1 MCSAKTI
8 RVGFATTAVLLI
20 GLASIATAQSY
31 SYLWD
36 NGNGN
41 NNWGTGPN
49 WGLNPPLNLGVN
61 NVTPNAFFE
70 EQGLINNGN
79 TVNVTTS
86 QTQFSGTAADNAA
99 AAAGVTVDGVTATG
113 QRFDAQY
120 RQHRQLEFVDDV
132 RTERRAAQPHSDC
145 GHRQRDAEQSR
156 VPSPFS
162 RAERSLLVATSS
174 STAAR

>member
-20 GLASIATAQSY
+20 GLASIASGQSY

-41 NNWGTGPN
+41 NNWGTGQN

-86 QTQFSGTAADNAA
+86 QTQFSSNAA
-99 AAAGVTVDGVTATG
+99 
-113 QRFDAQY
+113 R
-120 RQHRQLEFVDDV
+120 
-132 RTERRAAQPHSDC
+132 
-145 GHRQRDAEQSR
+145 
-156 VPSPFS
+156 
-162 RAERSLLVATSS
+162 
-174 STAAR
+174 